1 MGLLRAIITAPL
13 APVRFV
19 EWTAQ
24 QVLDSA
30 EREHHDPSVIR
41 QKLAELAEK
50 ADSGEISEE
59 EFDRAEDELLSRLP
73 EPGRPHDSE

>member
-1 MGLLRAIITAPL
+1 MGLLTAILTAPL
-13 APVRFV
+13 APVHFV

-30 EREHHDPSVIR
+30 ERELYDPSVIR
-41 QKLAELAEK
+41 QQLAELAEK

-59 EFDRAEDELLSRLP
+59 EFDRAEDELLSRLSG
-73 EPGRPHDSE
+73 PGQPQDGE

>member
-1 MGLLRAIITAPL
+1 MGLLTAILTAPL
-13 APVRFV
+13 APVHFV

-30 EREHHDPSVIR
+30 EQEIHDPAVIR
-41 QKLAELAEK
+41 QQLSELAAR

-59 EFDRAEDELLSRLP
+59 EFDRAEDELLARLP
-73 EPGRPHDSE
+73 GSGQPHERE